1 MTNLSQPGH
10 GPVQT
15 SAVVVLGASSCPA
28 IPPPSPPTPSSS
40 PPGDAFCEPIDPLTL
55 DRELRGQSQAKDQR
69 LRDGIHVLNTE
80 AIALKNLSRLYETD
94 PVARNGFNQTVQAI
108 TRHQSANGK
117 LVVIG
122 VGKSGHIGQKL
133 VATFKSLAIH
143 AVFLHP
149 TEALHGDLG
158 IVGPH
163 DTLMFITYS
172 GKTQELLLM
181 LPHLDESL
189 PTILLTSHTSP
200 DTCDFFKHRP
210 NTILLP
216 APIPEP
222 EKISFGVS
230 APTTSTTVALAIGDA
245 IAITAAK
252 EINAS
257 IASVFAKNHPG
268 GAIGAAAR
276 QPRTIKDIAVSWCD
290 IPSVA
295 ETVESSLGFD
305 LLRAGLDSSTGWVR
319 VQDQVASPSTIR
331 AIGRHELN
339 KSLKEIPGSLVSKS
353 TMISL
358 SAGTTIRQAQDILA
372 NTMQLSLDDE
382 DLTCGREGVVAV
394 LERGDLV
401 GVLEVGS
408 ILDFKTEVSL
418 SK

>member
-1 MTNLSQPGH
+1 MASMSQHGH

-40 PPGDAFCEPIDPLTL
+40 PPGDTFCEPIDPLSL
-55 DRELRGQSQAKDQR
+55 ERELRRESPIKDQR

-80 AIALKNLSRLYETD
+80 AIALRNLTQLYESDT
-94 PVARNGFNQTVQAI
+94 VARDGFNQSVQAI
-108 TRHQSANGK
+108 TRQQATNGK

-158 IVGPH
+158 IIGPN
-163 DTLMFITYS
+163 DTLMFITFS
-172 GKTQELLLM
+172 GKTQELLIM

-189 PTILLTSHTSP
+189 PTILLTSHTSH
-200 DTCDFFKHRP
+200 DTCEFIKHRP
-210 NTILLP
+210 GTILLP

-222 EKISFGVS
+222 EKTSFGVS

-252 EINAS
+252 EIHAS
-257 IASVFAKNHPG
+257 IAAVFAKNHPG

-276 QPRTIKDIAVSWCD
+276 QPRTIKDISVGWCD
-290 IPSVA
+290 IPVA
-295 ETVESSLGFD
+295 AEAVENGLGFD
-305 LLRAGLDSSTGWVR
+305 LLHAGFDSPTGWVR
-319 VQDQVASPSTIR
+319 VQDRVASPSTIR
-331 AIGRHELN
+331 GMGRHDLN
-339 KSLKEIPGSLVSKS
+339 KSLEDIPNSLVSKS
-353 TMISL
+353 TMLSL
-358 SAGTTIRQAQDILA
+358 SSETTIRQARDIL
-372 NTMQLSLDDE
+372 NNMQMSPDDE
-382 DLTCGREGVVAV
+382 DLACGPEAVVAV
-394 LERGDLV
+394 MEKGEVV
-401 GVLEVGS
+401 GVLEVGT
-408 ILDFKTEVSL
+408 ILDFMD
-418 SK
+418 

>member
-1 MTNLSQPGH
+1 MTNLPQSGH

-40 PPGDAFCEPIDPLTL
+40 PPGDAFCEIDPLAL
-55 DRELRGQSQAKDQR
+55 DRELQGEFQTQDQR

-80 AIALKNLSRLYETD
+80 ATALRNLSRLYETD
-94 PVARNGFNQTVQAI
+94 AVARDGFNQTVNAI
-108 TRHQSANGK
+108 TRQQSTNGK

-158 IVGPH
+158 IVGSS

-200 DTCDFFKHRP
+200 DTCEFLKHRP

-222 EKISFGVS
+222 EKTSFGVS

-252 EINAS
+252 EINAN

-276 QPRTIKDIAVSWCD
+276 QPRTIKDIAVSWYD
-290 IPSVA
+290 IPVTGG
-295 ETVESSLGFD
+295 TVESGLGFD

-319 VQDQVASPSTIR
+319 VEDQVASPSTIR
-331 AIGRHELN
+331 GIGRHELN
-339 KSLKEIPGSLVSKS
+339 KSLKDIPGSLVSKS
-353 TMISL
+353 SMISL
-358 SAGTTIRQAQDILA
+358 SSDTTIRQAQGIL
-372 NTMQLSLDDE
+372 NNMQLSLDDE
-382 DLTCGREGVVAV
+382 DVVCSREAVVAV
-394 LERGDLV
+394 LERGELV
-401 GVLEVGS
+401 SVVEVGS
-408 ILDFKTEVSL
+408 ILDFKTEAPL
-418 SK
+418 SR

>member
-1 MTNLSQPGH
+1 
-10 GPVQT
+10 
-15 SAVVVLGASSCPA
+15 
-28 IPPPSPPTPSSS
+28 
-40 PPGDAFCEPIDPLTL
+40 
-55 DRELRGQSQAKDQR
+55 
-69 LRDGIHVLNTE
+69 VLNTE
-80 AIALKNLSRLYETD
+80 AIALRNLSRLYETD
-94 PVARNGFNQTVQAI
+94 AVARDGFNQTVQAI
-108 TRHQSANGK
+108 IRQQSTNGK

-158 IVGPH
+158 IVGSN

-189 PTILLTSHTSP
+189 PTILLTSHTSSG
-200 DTCDFFKHRP
+200 TCEFIKHRP

-222 EKISFGVS
+222 EKTSFGVS

-245 IAITAAK
+245 IAIAAAK

-276 QPRTIKDIAVSWCD
+276 QPRTIKDIAISWYD
-290 IPSVA
+290 IPAEETA
-295 ETVESSLGFD
+295 ETILGFD
-305 LLRAGLDSSTGWVR
+305 LLRAGLDSKTGWVR
-319 VQDQVASPSTIR
+319 VQSQVASPSTIR
-331 AIGRHELN
+331 GIGRHELN
-339 KSLKEIPGSLVSKS
+339 KGLEEIPGSLISRS

-358 SAGTTIRQAQDILA
+358 SSDTTIRQAQDIL
-372 NTMQLSLDDE
+372 NNMQLSPDDE
-382 DLTCGREGVVAV
+382 DIRCGREAVVAV
-394 LERGDLV
+394 LEKGDLV

-408 ILDFKTEVSL
+408 ILDFRTEGPISR
-418 SK
+418 

>member
-1 MTNLSQPGH
+1 MTNLPQPGH

-15 SAVVVLGASSCPA
+15 SAVVVLGAASCPA
-28 IPPPSPPTPSSS
+28 MPPPSPPTPSSS
-40 PPGDAFCEPIDPLTL
+40 PPGDAFCEPIDPLAL
-55 DRELRGQSQAKDQR
+55 DRELREEFQTKDQR
-69 LRDGIHVLNTE
+69 LQDGLHVLNTE
-80 AIALKNLSRLYETD
+80 AVALRNLSRLYETD
-94 PVARNGFNQTVQAI
+94 PVARDGFSQAVQAI
-108 TRHQSANGK
+108 TRQQSTNGK

-158 IVGPH
+158 IVGSN

-189 PTILLTSHTSP
+189 PTVLLTSHTTP

-222 EKISFGVS
+222 EKTSFGVS

-252 EINAS
+252 EMNAN
-257 IASVFAKNHPG
+257 IASLFAKNHPG

-276 QPRTIKDIAVSWCD
+276 QPQTIREIAVSWCD
-290 IPSVA
+290 IPTAA
-295 ETVESSLGFD
+295 ETVEFSLGFD

-319 VQDQVASPSTIR
+319 VQDHVASPSTIR
-331 AIGRHELN
+331 GIGRHDLN
-339 KSLKEIPGSLVSKS
+339 KSLKDIPSSLVSKS
-353 TMISL
+353 SMVSL
-358 SAGTTIRQAQDILA
+358 SSDTTIRQAQNIL
-372 NTMQLSLDDE
+372 NGMQLSLDDE
-382 DLTCGREGVVAV
+382 DLVCRRETVVAV
-394 LERGDLV
+394 LERGNLV
-401 GVLEVGS
+401 GVLEAGS
-408 ILDFKTEVSL
+408 ILDFKTEAPL
-418 SK
+418 LR

>member
-1 MTNLSQPGH
+1 MTTLPQPAH

-28 IPPPSPPTPSSS
+28 MPPPSPPTPSSS

-55 DRELRGQSQAKDQR
+55 DRELRGESQAKDQR

-80 AIALKNLSRLYETD
+80 AIALRNLSRLYETD
-94 PVARNGFNQTVQAI
+94 AVARYGFNQTVQAI
-108 TRHQSANGK
+108 IRQQSANGK

-158 IVGPH
+158 IVGSN

-189 PTILLTSHTSP
+189 PTILLTSHTSSG
-200 DTCDFFKHRP
+200 TCEFIKHRP

-222 EKISFGVS
+222 EKTSFGVS

-276 QPRTIKDIAVSWCD
+276 QPQTIKDIAISWYD
-290 IPSVA
+290 IPSEETA
-295 ETVESSLGFD
+295 EPILGFD
-305 LLRAGLDSSTGWVR
+305 LLRAGLDSTTGWVK
-319 VQDQVASPSTIR
+319 VQDQVASPSAIR
-331 AIGRHELN
+331 GIGRHELN
-339 KSLKEIPGSLVSKS
+339 KCLEEIPGSLMSRS

-358 SAGTTIRQAQDILA
+358 SSDTTIRQAQDIL
-372 NTMQLSLDDE
+372 NNMQLSPDDE
-382 DLTCGREGVVAV
+382 DLRCGREAVVAV
-394 LERGDLV
+394 LEKGDLV

-408 ILDFKTEVSL
+408 IMDFRTEGPL
-418 SK
+418 SR

>member
-1 MTNLSQPGH
+1 MTNLSQPAH

-28 IPPPSPPTPSSS
+28 MPPPSPPTPSSS

-55 DRELRGQSQAKDQR
+55 DRELRGESQAKDQR

-80 AIALKNLSRLYETD
+80 AIALRNLSRLYETD
-94 PVARNGFNQTVQAI
+94 AVARDGFNQTVQAI
-108 TRHQSANGK
+108 IRQQSTNGK

-158 IVGPH
+158 IVGSN

-189 PTILLTSHTSP
+189 PTILLTSHTSSG
-200 DTCDFFKHRP
+200 TCEFIKHRP

-222 EKISFGVS
+222 EKTSFGVS

-276 QPRTIKDIAVSWCD
+276 QPRTIKDIAISWHD
-290 IPSVA
+290 IPAEETA
-295 ETVESSLGFD
+295 ETILGFD
-305 LLRAGLDSSTGWVR
+305 LLRAGLDSTTGWVR
-319 VQDQVASPSTIR
+319 VRGQVASPSTIR
-331 AIGRHELN
+331 GIGRHELN
-339 KSLKEIPGSLVSKS
+339 KGLEEIPGSLISRS

-358 SAGTTIRQAQDILA
+358 SSDTTIRQAQDIL
-372 NTMQLSLDDE
+372 NNMQLSPDDE
-382 DLTCGREGVVAV
+382 DLRCGRGAVVAV
-394 LERGDLV
+394 LEKGDLV

-408 ILDFKTEVSL
+408 ILDFRTEGPISR
-418 SK
+418 